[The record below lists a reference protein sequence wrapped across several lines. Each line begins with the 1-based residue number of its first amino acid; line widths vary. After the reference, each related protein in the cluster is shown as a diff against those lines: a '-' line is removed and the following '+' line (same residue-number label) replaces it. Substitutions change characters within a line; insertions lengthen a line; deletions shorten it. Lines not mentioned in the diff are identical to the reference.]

1 MSEDITTLQSR
12 VDKLYAENQELKKQ
26 LDNEKA
32 RADQLDANNKN
43 LLELVSQLK
52 TDKKLL
58 DYELDSMRKKMPA
71 AEKVNKFVDL
81 FRVNPKKH

>member
-1 MSEDITTLQSR
+1 MSEDIATLQSR

-26 LDNEKA
+26 LDSEKA

-71 AEKVNKFVDL
+71 AEKVNKFIDL